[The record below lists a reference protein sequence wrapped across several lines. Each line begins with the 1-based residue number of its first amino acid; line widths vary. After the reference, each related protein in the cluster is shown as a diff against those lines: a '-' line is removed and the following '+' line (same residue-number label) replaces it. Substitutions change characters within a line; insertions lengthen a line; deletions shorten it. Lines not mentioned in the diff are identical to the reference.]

1 MPTRASTTTMPQL
14 LPWRRPSDRA
24 ACFTH
29 RMTGPATR
37 VTAGASRGRR
47 LKTPPGRAT
56 RPTTSLVREALF
68 NIIGD
73 SIRGRRVLD
82 LFAGAGTLGIEALSR
97 GAASATFV
105 ERDRACATIVAEN
118 LAATG
123 FAQQGDVA
131 SADAIDW
138 LRAHAGD
145 LASYNLLLLDPPYRD
160 GVTLTAALEALDR
173 APLRDQ
179 ALLVVEHHRG
189 QSLPALQR
197 LTLVRDRDYGATR
210 LTFFRYT

>member
-1 MPTRASTTTMPQL
+1 MA
-14 LPWRRPSDRA
+14 
-24 ACFTH
+24 
-29 RMTGPATR
+29 GPATR
-37 VTAGASRGRR
+37 VTAGSSRGRL

-73 SIRGRRVLD
+73 SIRGARVLD

-97 GAASATFV
+97 GAAAATFV
-105 ERDRACATIVAEN
+105 ERDRACANIVAEN

-131 SADAIDW
+131 GADAIEW

-145 LASYNLLLLDPPYRD
+145 LTSYNLLLLDPPYRD
-160 GVTLTAALEALDR
+160 SGALTATLQALDR
-173 APLRDQ
+173 APLREQ
-179 ALLVVEHHRG
+179 ALVVVEHHRS
-189 QSLPALQR
+189 QPLPALRR
-197 LTLVRDRDYGATR
+197 LTAVRDRDYGTTR
-210 LTFFRYT
+210 LTFLRYV

>member
-1 MPTRASTTTMPQL
+1 MPTRASTTTML
-14 LPWRRPSDRA
+14 LLLRRRRPSDRS

-29 RMTGPATR
+29 RMSGPATR
-37 VTAGASRGRR
+37 VTAGASRGRL

-73 SIRGRRVLD
+73 SIRGARVLD

-105 ERDRACATIVAEN
+105 ERDRACANIVAEN

-123 FAQQGDVA
+123 FAQQGDVV

-138 LRAHAGD
+138 LAARTGD
-145 LASYNLLLLDPPYRD
+145 LTSYNLLLLDPPYRD
-160 GVTLTAALEALDR
+160 GETLTAVLEALDQ

-179 ALLVVEHHRG
+179 AMLVVEHHRS
-189 QSLPALQR
+189 QPLPPLRR
-197 LTLVRDRDYGATR
+197 LSEVRQRDYGATR
-210 LTFFRYT
+210 LTFFRYR

>member
-1 MPTRASTTTMPQL
+1 MSGPT
-14 LPWRRPSDRA
+14 
-24 ACFTH
+24 
-29 RMTGPATR
+29 TR
-37 VTAGASRGRR
+37 VTAGASRGRV

-73 SIRGRRVLD
+73 SIRGARVLD

-105 ERDRACATIVAEN
+105 ESDRACANIVAEN

-131 SADAIDW
+131 TADAIDW

-145 LASYNLLLLDPPYRD
+145 LTDYNLLLLDPPYRD
-160 GVTLTAALEALDR
+160 GGTLAATLKALD
-173 APLRDQ
+173 ALPLRDQ
-179 ALLVVEHHRG
+179 ALVAVEHHRA
-189 QSLPALQR
+189 QPLPPLQR
-197 LTLVRDRDYGATR
+197 MTEVRNRDYGATR
-210 LTFFRYT
+210 LTFFRYL

>member
-1 MPTRASTTTMPQL
+1 MS
-14 LPWRRPSDRA
+14 
-24 ACFTH
+24 
-29 RMTGPATR
+29 GPATR
-37 VTAGASRGRR
+37 VTAGTSRGRL

-73 SIRGRRVLD
+73 SIRGARVLD

-105 ERDRACATIVAEN
+105 ERDRTCANIVAEN

-123 FAQQGDVA
+123 FAPQGDVA

-138 LRAHAGD
+138 LRAHASD
-145 LASYNLLLLDPPYRD
+145 LITYNLLLVDPPYRD
-160 GVTLTAALEALDR
+160 AGALGLALQALDR
-173 APLRDQ
+173 GPLRDQ
-179 ALLVVEHHRG
+179 ALVVVEHHRT
-189 QSLPALQR
+189 QPLPSLQR
-197 LTLVRDRDYGATR
+197 LAHVRDRDYGTTR
-210 LTFFRYT
+210 LTFLRYA

>member
-1 MPTRASTTTMPQL
+1 MR
-14 LPWRRPSDRA
+14 
-24 ACFTH
+24 
-29 RMTGPATR
+29 GPATR
-37 VTAGASRGRR
+37 VTAGASRGRL

-56 RPTTSLVREALF
+56 RPTTALVREALF

-73 SIRGRRVLD
+73 SIRGARVLD

-97 GAASATFV
+97 GAATATFV
-105 ERDRACATIVAEN
+105 ERDRACANIVAEN

-138 LRAHAGD
+138 LRAHKSD
-145 LASYNLLLLDPPYRD
+145 LTTYNLLLLDPPYRD
-160 GVTLTAALEALDR
+160 SAALSDTLHALDQ

-179 ALLVVEHHRG
+179 ALVVVEHYRD
-189 QSLPALQR
+189 QPLPSLQHLAQLR
-197 LTLVRDRDYGATR
+197 ERDYGTTR
-210 LTFFRYT
+210 LTFFRYA

>member
-1 MPTRASTTTMPQL
+1 MP
-14 LPWRRPSDRA
+14 
-24 ACFTH
+24 
-29 RMTGPATR
+29 GPATR
-37 VTAGASRGRR
+37 VTAGASRGRL
-47 LKTPPGRAT
+47 LKTPPGSAT
-56 RPTTSLVREALF
+56 RPTTALVREALF

-73 SIRGRRVLD
+73 SIRGARVLD

-105 ERDRACATIVAEN
+105 ERDRACANIVAEN

-145 LASYNLLLLDPPYRD
+145 LATYNLLLLDPPYRD
-160 GVTLTAALEALDR
+160 GGAVIGTLQALDQAALREEALV
-173 APLRDQ
+173 
-179 ALLVVEHHRG
+179 VVEHHRD
-189 QSLPALQR
+189 QPLPSLLHLAH
-197 LTLVRDRDYGATR
+197 VRDRGYGTTR
-210 LTFFRYT
+210 LTFFRYV